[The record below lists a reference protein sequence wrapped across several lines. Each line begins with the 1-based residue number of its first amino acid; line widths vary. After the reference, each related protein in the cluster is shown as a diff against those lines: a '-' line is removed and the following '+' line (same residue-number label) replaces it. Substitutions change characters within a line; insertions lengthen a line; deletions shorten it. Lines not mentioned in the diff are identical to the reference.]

1 MRTEPETIRLLFICF
16 INYQKRIIY
25 SIIAMYAEQEIRSG
39 RNERIYQNTGQQQ
52 QKCFDSVYQRT
63 GTRKN
68 KDQTDAVF
76 QSGAV
81 CGTAS
86 LHAERHQQRDEKG

>member
-39 RNERIYQNTGQQQ
+39 RNERIYQNTGQ
-52 QKCFDSVYQRT
+52 
-63 GTRKN
+63 
-68 KDQTDAVF
+68 
-76 QSGAV
+76 
-81 CGTAS
+81 
-86 LHAERHQQRDEKG
+86 